1 MNIYTYNNIIE
12 MGGGGGG
19 GGEEGGEGGRNYIS
33 ADQAIVCVCVQTA
46 YSLSTAYFE

>member
-12 MGGGGGG
+12 MG